1 MCNKTSRYYNT
12 VISHYIRT
20 MRTAL
25 FFFFMTGSGFD
36 SARYVYRESPISS
49 RRHTN
54 GGNHAPVDNQLSS
67 SIKFEKNAKYQTLNK
82 GAFPL

>member
-12 VISHYIRT
+12 VISHYNRT

-25 FFFFMTGSGFD
+25 FFFFITGSGFD

-49 RRHTN
+49 RLHTN

-82 GAFPL
+82 GAFPF